1 MRIPLLCSIMAF
13 AATTGCESQPTEMV
27 LGPTHEQ
34 AYVALGLVDD
44 GMGPVTFGADAFV
57 LGAGDELGREMFVV
71 YVASIEQDAFY
82 ATGQSDFIDDQ
93 P

>member
-1 MRIPLLCSIMAF
+1 MA
-13 AATTGCESQPTEMV
+13 
-27 LGPTHEQ
+27 LGPNHEQ
-34 AYVALGLVDD
+34 AFIALGLFDD
-44 GMGPVTFGADAFV
+44 GMGPVTFGADSIM

-71 YVASIEQDAFY
+71 YVASLEQDVFY